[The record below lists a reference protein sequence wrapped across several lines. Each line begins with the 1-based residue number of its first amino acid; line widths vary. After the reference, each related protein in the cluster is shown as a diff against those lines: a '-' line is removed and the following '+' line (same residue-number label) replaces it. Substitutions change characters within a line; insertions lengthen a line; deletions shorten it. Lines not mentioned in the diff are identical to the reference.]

1 MAYISFQPSDFFSTK
16 IYTGTG
22 SSNAITGVG
31 FQPDTTW
38 IKDRDASQPHVLFDA
53 VRGANKRLY
62 PNSTAAEG
70 TETQALMSFDS
81 DGFTLGTWGD
91 LNNTDDFVSWN
102 WKAGTTTGID
112 ATGATITPT
121 GYSFNQT
128 SRFSII
134 AYTGNGSAGATIPHG
149 LGVAPDLI
157 ITKELGSGGND
168 WGVFH
173 SALGNTKAM
182 WLNTTT
188 AVGTSTSYWND
199 TSPTSVLFSVGTNTQ
214 SNGSGTDYVAY
225 CFASKK
231 GYSNF
236 GSYTGNGSADGPF
249 VYTGFRPAFFL
260 VKDTAGTNNWTMFDN
275 KRNPFWNPAAEA
287 LQTNSAAGEYNETE
301 GIDFL
306 SNGFKARESAAWLN
320 SSGNAMIYIAFAE
333 FPIVSSNSKSGTA
346 R

>member
-62 PNSTAAEG
+62 PNTTAAEG

-102 WKAGTTTGID
+102 WKAGTTTGI
-112 ATGATITPT
+112 AGSPSITPSS
-121 GYSFNQT
+121 YSFNAT
-128 SRFSII
+128 SGFSII
-134 AYTGNGSAGATIPHG
+134 KYVGNGTSGATIPHG
-149 LGVAPDLI
+149 LGVAPDMV
-157 ITKELGSGGND
+157 ITKNLDVAEGWAVYHTSLGPTKFLKLND
-168 WGVFH
+168 
-173 SALGNTKAM
+173 SA
-182 WLNTTT
+182 
-188 AVGTSTSYWND
+188 AVGTGTGYWND
-199 TSPTSVLFSVGTNTQ
+199 TAPSATLVTLGNDGGVNQ
-214 SNGSGTDYVAY
+214 STKNMVAY

-231 GYSNF
+231 GYSKF

-287 LQTNSAAGEYNETE
+287 LQPNSAAGEYNETE
-301 GIDFL
+301 GVDIL

-333 FPIVSSNSKSGTA
+333 FPIVSSNSKAGTA